1 MMQYSNKIAILD
13 TNPTVTKNHNSSFIM
28 SNQDTGN
35 DIDITPF
42 KSNMS
47 MYKT

>member
-1 MMQYSNKIAILD
+1 MLYSNKIAILD
-13 TNPTVTKNHNSSFIM
+13 TNPTDTKNHNSSFIM

-42 KSNMS
+42 KTHGSI
-47 MYKT
+47 YKT